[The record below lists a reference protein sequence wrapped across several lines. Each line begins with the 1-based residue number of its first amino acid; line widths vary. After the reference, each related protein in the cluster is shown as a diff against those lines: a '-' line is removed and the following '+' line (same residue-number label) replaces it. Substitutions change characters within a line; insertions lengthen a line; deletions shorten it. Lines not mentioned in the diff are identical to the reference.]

1 MEGIDPV
8 LSCSSSGS
16 EDLDIPI
23 FPVLLLCRPL
33 EARIAA
39 EGTAVCVGPAVP
51 AVLVTLVLLDAW
63 TEDGLLVGCVDDG
76 LLVG

>member
-16 EDLDIPI
+16 EDLDM
-23 FPVLLLCRPL
+23 PVLLLCRPL
-33 EARIAA
+33 EARTVA
-39 EGTAVCVGPAVP
+39 EGTTVCVGPAVP
-51 AVLVTLVLLDAW
+51 EVLVTLVLLDAW
-63 TEDGLLVGCVDDG
+63 REDGLLVGCVENG